1 MNEKESYFGA
11 DGPAGRAA
19 RAAEETAGSL
29 PEVEARLEGVTVGQM
44 MLYGIRGAY
53 LYHRALAEQER
64 GGGNMGE
71 AKRTNYDLLYGSQ
84 ERAAVQ
90 LTVEIQAAM
99 IQALPNPLV
108 GATSDER
115 EMSKRI
121 EAMTRWQGT
130 LMASTFHSIKEWA
143 VEFLAAAP
151 GEFPD
156 MVHEHASG
164 PRNAPEAA

>member
-1 MNEKESYFGA
+1 MFEE
-11 DGPAGRAA
+11 DGPASAAA
-19 RAAEETAGSL
+19 RRACDAAVESL
-29 PEVEARLEGVTVGQM
+29 DDQARLGGITVGY
-44 MLYGIRGAY
+44 LIAYGVLGAY